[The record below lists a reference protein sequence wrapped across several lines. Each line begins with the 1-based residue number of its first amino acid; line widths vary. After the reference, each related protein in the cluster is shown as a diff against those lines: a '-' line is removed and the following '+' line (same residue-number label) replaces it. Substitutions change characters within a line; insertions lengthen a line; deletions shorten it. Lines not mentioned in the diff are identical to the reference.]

1 MGLANLPA
9 PRNDFEI
16 VLEEDLPDGQLEEAL
31 SGERA
36 EDYVPDMGDEEEK
49 YQRELEAR
57 KQYELSKRH
66 APLKKGYEI
75 LLGIESSLKW
85 NV

>member
-36 EDYVPDMGDEEEK
+36 EDYVPDMGDDIWRFLHK
-49 YQRELEAR
+49 
-57 KQYELSKRH
+57 
-66 APLKKGYEI
+66 
-75 LLGIESSLKW
+75 
-85 NV
+85 